1 MKKSLLILIAL
12 ALASASAIES
22 AITSG
27 IDVSISASPGV
38 DINIW
43 LNGELWNGDSSSS
56 WTDEDGTI
64 FNSIFLDGKLHE
76 KSIIWINGTQAITMA
91 D

>member
-1 MKKSLLILIAL
+1 M
-12 ALASASAIES
+12 
-22 AITSG
+22 G

-43 LNGELWNGDSSSS
+43 LNGELWNGNSSSS
-56 WTDEDGTI
+56 WADEDGTI
-64 FNSIFLDGKLHE
+64 FKSIFLDGKLHE
-76 KSIIWINGTQAITMA
+76 KSIIWINGTKAITMA